1 MKFSDA
7 VTSVVARVLASSLAG
22 GAVLMVASAPVVSPG
37 VALAQTA
44 NPAPNGAARNNDARI
59 TLNFRDTDIQTIA
72 EAVEMATHKT
82 FIIDPRVRAQ
92 VTMLSS
98 TPVTP
103 DQFYQIFQS
112 ILQVHSAI
120 AVPGADG
127 TVKIVPDTNERFS
140 PGVDDLPEHVSSTS
154 DETVTQ
160 VIPVKNVSAQQLV
173 TVLRPLVPTTAN
185 INALTT
191 ANMILITDHAANVSR
206 IEKIVARLDQVSDS
220 DVEVIPMQNA
230 SATEVA
236 RVLTGLYQGQAQA
249 EPGVQPLKLV
259 ADDRTN
265 SIILSGE
272 PSARLRAKALIAHLD
287 TPQQGGGD
295 TRVVYLK
302 YADAEKLA
310 PKLKEQLTGV
320 AQAASGTGTG
330 GAAATPTAQ
339 ESKNSQVW
347 ADTSNNALVITA
359 PPKVMRQIMDIID
372 KLDIPKAQVL
382 VEAIIVDVDISKS
395 ADLGVNWATWEEN
408 NGQVIPGATFLSP
421 VGGASLVDL
430 ADAIT
435 SNGSNI
441 NSSLETGGTLAIGRV
456 NKNGLSFAA
465 MLRALRSDSDTNI
478 VATPEALT
486 QDHQEATVK
495 VVEEVPFV
503 TGQYTSSS
511 TVTNGTVTPFQTIQQ
526 IEVGTILKIT
536 PQINEGSKI
545 ALKIDVESSSVI
557 ATPSGASGITTS
569 KREVTTNVL
578 IEDGGIVV
586 LGGLISNEYDRTK
599 SQVPLLGDIPLLG
612 ELFKERTASQTKT
625 NLMIF
630 LRPQI
635 LNTET
640 QMATETNSRYNFMRE
655 EQRQV
660 GASEHLAIPLLPGVK
675 SPVLPPMPPPPA
687 PGSKPVAPIT
697 EQERDQAAREARRE
711 ADAEAHAA
719 PPAASS
725 APQAPK

>member
-37 VALAQTA
+37 VALAQTTA
-44 NPAPNGAARNNDARI
+44 PAPNGAARNDDARI
-59 TLNFRDTDIQTIA
+59 TLNFKDADINQIA
-72 EAVEMATHKT
+72 EAVAMATHKT
-82 FIIDPRVRAQ
+82 FILDPRVRAQ

-103 DQFYQIFQS
+103 ATFYQIFQS
-112 ILQVHSAI
+112 ILQVHGAI
-120 AVPGADG
+120 AVPGAG
-127 TVKIVPDTNERFS
+127 GSIKIIPDTNQRFS
-140 PGVDDLPEHVSSTS
+140 PGVDDLPEHVSSSS

-347 ADTSNNALVITA
+347 ADTTNNALVITA

-635 LNTET
+635 LHDAT
-640 QMATETNSRYNFMRE
+640 QMATETDSRYNFMRE

-675 SPVLPPMPPPPA
+675 SPVLPPMPPPPP
-687 PGSKPVAPIT
+687 PGSTPAAPIT

>member
-1 MKFSDA
+1 MTFSHS
-7 VTSVVARVLASSLAG
+7 VTSVLARVLASSLAG
-22 GAVLMVASAPVVSPG
+22 SAFLMVASAALLSPG
-37 VALAQTA
+37 VALAQA
-44 NPAPNGAARNNDARI
+44 RGSAAAASQNNGDEARI
-59 TLNFRDTDIQTIA
+59 TLNFKDADLGQIA
-72 EAVEMATHKT
+72 EAVAMATHKT

-103 DQFYQIFQS
+103 ATFYQIFQS
-112 ILQVHSAI
+112 ILQVHGFI
-120 AVPGADG
+120 AVPGAG
-127 TVKIVPDTNERFS
+127 GSIKIVPDANQRFY
-140 PGVDDLPEHVSSTS
+140 PGTDDLPDHVNGGS

-160 VIPVKNVSAQQLV
+160 VIPVKNVSANQLV
-173 TVLRPLVPTTAN
+173 TVLRPLVPTTAQ
-185 INALTT
+185 INALNQ

-206 IEKIVARLDQVSDS
+206 IIKIIARIDQVGDT

-230 SATEVA
+230 SATEVV
-236 RVLTGLYQGQAQA
+236 RVLTGLYQNQPQQD
-249 EPGVQPLKLV
+249 PGVQQMKLV
-259 ADDRTN
+259 ADERSN
-265 SIILSGE
+265 SVLLSGD

-295 TRVVYLK
+295 TQVIYLR

-310 PKLKEQLTGV
+310 PKLKEQLSGV
-320 AQAASGTGTG
+320 AQAAAG
-330 GAAATPTAQ
+330 GAAGGATPQAQ

-347 ADTSNNALVITA
+347 ADTTNNALVITA
-359 PPKVMRQIMDIID
+359 PPKVMRQMRAIID
-372 KLDIPKAQVL
+372 KLDIRRAEVL

-408 NGQVIPGATFLSP
+408 NGQILPGATFLSP

-430 ADAIT
+430 ANAIT
-435 SNGSNI
+435 TGGTNL
-441 NSSLETGGTLAIGRV
+441 NSALETGGTLAIGRV
-456 NKNGLSFAA
+456 AQNGLSFAA

-486 QDHQEATVK
+486 MDHQEATVK
-495 VVEEVPFV
+495 VVQEVPFV
-503 TGQYTSSS
+503 TGQYTSGS
-511 TVTNGTVTPFQTIQQ
+511 TVTAGQVSPFQTIQQ

-536 PQINEGSKI
+536 PQINEGNAI
-545 ALKIDVESSSVI
+545 ILKIDIESSSVV
-557 ATPSGASGITTS
+557 ATPAGASGITTS

-599 SQVPLLGDIPLLG
+599 SEIPLLAEIPLLG
-612 ELFKERTASQTKT
+612 ELFKSRTANQTKT

-635 LNTET
+635 LHDAT
-640 QMATETNSRYNFMRE
+640 QTAIETNSKYNFMRE

-660 GASEHLAIPLLPGVK
+660 GAGDHLSVPLLPGVK
-675 SPVLPPMPPPPA
+675 GPVLPPLPPPPP
-687 PGSKPVAPIT
+687 PGSTPAAPIT
-697 EQERDQAAREARRE
+697 ERERDQAAKEAEIRND
-711 ADAEAHAA
+711 DAAA
-719 PPAASS
+719 AASS
-725 APQAPK
+725 APQAQK